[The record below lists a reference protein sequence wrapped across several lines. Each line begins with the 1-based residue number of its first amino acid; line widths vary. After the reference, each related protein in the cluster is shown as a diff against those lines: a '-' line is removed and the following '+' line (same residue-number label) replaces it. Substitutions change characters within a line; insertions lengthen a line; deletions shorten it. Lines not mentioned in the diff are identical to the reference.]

1 MEPHRRPYRIENPR
15 RRRQAGI
22 TALGGLLLATVFG
35 VVGLAALKITPLYI
49 QGVRVKTVLA
59 DLKEDLE
66 GQGPTSVSNIRN
78 DLNSRLYIEGITLRG
93 DDLTVTPGMNG
104 YTVRV
109 EYENRS
115 RFLANIWFLV
125 LIDEQIEIRR

>member
-1 MEPHRRPYRIENPR
+1 MEPHRRPYRIDNPR

-22 TALGGLLLATVFG
+22 TALGGLLLASVFG
-35 VVGLAALKITPLYI
+35 VVGLGALKIAPLYV
-49 QGVRVKTVLA
+49 QGMRVKTVLA

-66 GQGPTSVSNIRN
+66 GRGATSVSNIRN
-78 DLNSRLYIEGITLRG
+78 DLNRRLYVEGISLRG
-93 DDLTVTPGMNG
+93 DDLTITPGMNG

-109 EYENRS
+109 EYDNRS